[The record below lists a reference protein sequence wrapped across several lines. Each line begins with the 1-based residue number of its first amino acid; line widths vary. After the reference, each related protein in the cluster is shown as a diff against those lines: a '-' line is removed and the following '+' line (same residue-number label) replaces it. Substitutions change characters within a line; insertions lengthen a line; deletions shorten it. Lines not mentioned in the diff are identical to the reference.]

1 MTNAC
6 HTPARLDARLAPL
19 SGVPKH
25 LAVGERGHGSLCPS
39 LEFRVGPQERAGRSR
54 DAARLGLDRPGPSPP
69 PPELGAAG
77 GRHQPPRGAGP
88 PAHTMGRVGGGRP
101 QPPLWARAG
110 GSGQLGTQSGAG
122 VATKTPSARLP
133 PAHSHTSKWLQPP
146 LRGLVGG
153 NGSATPC
160 SQGMVTSPLLSACS
174 GGVCPSRDPP
184 NPSRTPRAR
193 PRAPS
198 PTRFSPAFALPAPA
212 RLSTAPAP
220 PPPPRP
226 V

>member
-1 MTNAC
+1 MSLLLTHQLINSAYRAESPKPGVSPNSFITTAGIESSRTVTNAC

-133 PAHSHTSKWLQPP
+133 PAHSHT
-146 LRGLVGG
+146 
-153 NGSATPC
+153 
-160 SQGMVTSPLLSACS
+160 
-174 GGVCPSRDPP
+174 
-184 NPSRTPRAR
+184 
-193 PRAPS
+193 
-198 PTRFSPAFALPAPA
+198 
-212 RLSTAPAP
+212 
-220 PPPPRP
+220 
-226 V
+226 